1 MAESPAIRAAK
12 DSYALTAGPS
22 GATRDTTRTTRWL
35 EIRRTTVAVKTWQT
49 DRELLRLV
57 PTSLQALQVS
67 AVSGREVA
75 RSFESLLSRGLG
87 HTSVVR
93 YRASLSVFFAW
104 CVREKLIAT
113 NPVTAV
119 RVPKSSAPPVE
130 LHPFTEDE
138 LEAVYDAWALR
149 DPRLADVMLVL
160 GWTGLR
166 WAEARELRVGDF
178 VEVPSPA
185 LLVRR
190 SAPEGVGVK
199 ATKSGRSRR
208 VPVANRVLPIIKRF
222 TLGKG
227 PDDLLLTTY
236 MGAQLHRNAVART
249 LDWKTTAQGRRIH
262 DLRHTAACLWLARGV
277 DPGTVQAW
285 MGHES
290 IATTN
295 RYLHHLGTGA
305 DIAGLAR
312 LNEDR
317 GSARG
322 GAITQKSKEPRM
334 TGIVLPSQRGFLLV
348 EHRGFEPLTFSL
360 RKPPGHGFAP
370 FGGGSTP
377 AESCTDAVDF
387 RSGVRR
393 GPARTNLFDFQSGA
407 VHAGENSARE
417 SAVGMDRG
425 GVSSTDETQGLVES
439 VGRGRGALPYPERE
453 LAIPG
458 GSALSD
464 GMKDK
469 GAANPVPLGAGIDE
483 QVDDERAFELG
494 VPDGA
499 LDDQDGTDHATLM
512 GRHGRGIETESAV
525 LPREGVPDLLGSL
538 GERVARD
545 ARRVGVEVG
554 GGEFVSKRGVER
566 LQLDLGIGCWR
577 EASEV
582 KGHEV

>member
-249 LDWKTTAQGRRIH
+249 LDWKATAQGRRIH

-360 RKPPGHGFAP
+360 RTRRATNCANAPNNAVTLPHPGDP
-370 FGGGSTP
+370 
-377 AESCTDAVDF
+377 
-387 RSGVRR
+387 
-393 GPARTNLFDFQSGA
+393 
-407 VHAGENSARE
+407 
-417 SAVGMDRG
+417 
-425 GVSSTDETQGLVES
+425 
-439 VGRGRGALPYPERE
+439 
-453 LAIPG
+453 
-458 GSALSD
+458 
-464 GMKDK
+464 
-469 GAANPVPLGAGIDE
+469 
-483 QVDDERAFELG
+483 
-494 VPDGA
+494 
-499 LDDQDGTDHATLM
+499 
-512 GRHGRGIETESAV
+512 RHGRDSVDKDLVSPGLSLFAGDVVEDGTHVLNHHLDVRRTLLRSTCNTTIHTQQPRRRVPMNLEDQVRGPVLVNQGQWTQRLRQCLANRLARHQASHVNLGQQHHPSRSLRHDSLARTATGRDEDQQNRALRHQATQGGGASLGIRHRCQRNRHRLIV
-525 LPREGVPDLLGSL
+525 GDLLGVVLL
-538 GERVARD
+538 GHIIDRAVEHRRD
-545 ARRVGVEVG
+545 DNDRQHSGKPPPQVTG
-554 GGEFVSKRGVER
+554 
-566 LQLDLGIGCWR
+566 
-577 EASEV
+577 
-582 KGHEV
+582 

>member
-1 MAESPAIRAAK
+1 MVEAGCCVSIEKTPNGRFRAHLKSGRVKVATRTFDTRREAVAWLTRERAAL
-12 DSYALTAGPS
+12 DGGIDPRAGKERV
-22 GATRDTTRTTRWL
+22 RDLLPRWL
-35 EIRRTTVAVKTWQT
+35 EIRRTTVAAKTWQT

-57 PTSLQALQVS
+57 PTSMMALQVS
-67 AVSGREVA
+67 SVRGREVA
-75 RSFESLLSRGLG
+75 RSFEALLSRGLG

-104 CVREKLIAT
+104 WVREKLIAT

-119 RVPKSSAPPVE
+119 RVPKSSVPPVE

-138 LEAVYDAWALR
+138 LEAVHDAWALR

-236 MGAQLHRNAVART
+236 MGAQLHRNAVVRT
-249 LDWKTTAQGRRIH
+249 LDWKHTAQGRRIH

-295 RYLHHLGTGA
+295 RYLHHLGTAA

-312 LNEDR
+312 LNASLDE
-317 GSARG
+317 GLGTAG
-322 GAITQKSKEPRM
+322 G
-334 TGIVLPSQRGFLLV
+334 
-348 EHRGFEPLTFSL
+348 
-360 RKPPGHGFAP
+360 
-370 FGGGSTP
+370 
-377 AESCTDAVDF
+377 
-387 RSGVRR
+387 
-393 GPARTNLFDFQSGA
+393 
-407 VHAGENSARE
+407 
-417 SAVGMDRG
+417 
-425 GVSSTDETQGLVES
+425 
-439 VGRGRGALPYPERE
+439 
-453 LAIPG
+453 
-458 GSALSD
+458 
-464 GMKDK
+464 
-469 GAANPVPLGAGIDE
+469 
-483 QVDDERAFELG
+483 
-494 VPDGA
+494 
-499 LDDQDGTDHATLM
+499 
-512 GRHGRGIETESAV
+512 
-525 LPREGVPDLLGSL
+525 PRE
-538 GERVARD
+538 VA
-545 ARRVGVEVG
+545 
-554 GGEFVSKRGVER
+554 
-566 LQLDLGIGCWR
+566 Q
-577 EASEV
+577 
-582 KGHEV
+582 

>member
-249 LDWKTTAQGRRIH
+249 LDWKTTAQGR
-262 DLRHTAACLWLARGV
+262 
-277 DPGTVQAW
+277 
-285 MGHES
+285 
-290 IATTN
+290 
-295 RYLHHLGTGA
+295 
-305 DIAGLAR
+305 
-312 LNEDR
+312 
-317 GSARG
+317 
-322 GAITQKSKEPRM
+322 
-334 TGIVLPSQRGFLLV
+334 
-348 EHRGFEPLTFSL
+348 
-360 RKPPGHGFAP
+360 
-370 FGGGSTP
+370 
-377 AESCTDAVDF
+377 
-387 RSGVRR
+387 
-393 GPARTNLFDFQSGA
+393 
-407 VHAGENSARE
+407 
-417 SAVGMDRG
+417 
-425 GVSSTDETQGLVES
+425 
-439 VGRGRGALPYPERE
+439 
-453 LAIPG
+453 
-458 GSALSD
+458 
-464 GMKDK
+464 
-469 GAANPVPLGAGIDE
+469 
-483 QVDDERAFELG
+483 
-494 VPDGA
+494 
-499 LDDQDGTDHATLM
+499 
-512 GRHGRGIETESAV
+512 
-525 LPREGVPDLLGSL
+525 
-538 GERVARD
+538 
-545 ARRVGVEVG
+545 
-554 GGEFVSKRGVER
+554 
-566 LQLDLGIGCWR
+566 
-577 EASEV
+577 
-582 KGHEV
+582 